1 MGWPAGWLTGWLA
14 PEKLS
19 TWPFHPENPNR
30 IGSLSLHSSERET
43 QLYTHLP
50 PGSNPTYRT
59 NGGIKTGLWPSS
71 NGEQKKQKKKERKTH
86 RMGPVEKC
94 NWQTVETEKL
104 QREWS

>member
-1 MGWPAGWLTGWLA
+1 MFKWVNGLAGWLADWLA

-71 NGEQKKQKKKERKTH
+71 NGQQKK
-86 RMGPVEKC
+86 
-94 NWQTVETEKL
+94 TEKNGKKNPPNGA
-104 QREWS
+104 S